1 MLRNKLYRRL
11 VLLVIFVLAISAAVI
26 YFTFDI
32 RALDYLTMFS
42 SWSVLCALGSLA
54 IGLFFDGTRLLTLAR
69 ITGEDLPL
77 SDVTKVVLSNY
88 FLALLTPGATGGAI
102 AQVMFMRRA
111 GVPVARSTLI
121 ILVRTIMSI
130 FFLIITVPFFM
141 EQDEAITSWVPLPII
156 VMVSALFI
164 AIPIAAI
171 ILMHTVYPERIIYH
185 FSRYFKHERR
195 RQAFSWYH
203 DFRKAVYVMGKQPVM
218 VLRAFI
224 ESGVS
229 LTFIYLTVP
238 CYFMGLNFDFD
249 LIQVLGRMYLLN
261 LVLYFSPTP
270 GGSGIA
276 EAGFVVLFSQ
286 LVPGGTVGILAVLWR
301 FTAEY
306 LPFVLGACI
315 TLRAFGSNVLNVAE
329 KHMEAEER
337 LEEKKYKETEQKI
350 VTEEQQEEMQCLQS
364 GYPEGTPQQAETTRE
379 ADAVRQTGKKGT
391 GG

>member
-1 MLRNKLYRRL
+1 MHRNKLFKRIA
-11 VLLVIFVLAISAAVI
+11 LLATFVLSVSAAVI

-42 SWSVLCALGSLA
+42 SWSVLCALESLA

-88 FLALLTPGATGGAI
+88 FLALLTPGASGGAI

-130 FFLIITVPFFM
+130 FFLIIMLPIFM
-141 EQDEAITSWVPLPII
+141 EQDDAITSWIPMPVI
-156 VMVSALFI
+156 MTVSVIFI
-164 AIPIAAI
+164 AIPVTAI
-171 ILMHTVYPERIIYH
+171 ILMHTDYPERIIYY
-185 FSRYFKHERR
+185 FSQHFKHERR
-195 RQAFSWYH
+195 RQAFRWYH
-203 DFRKAVYVMGKQPVM
+203 DFRQAVYIMGKQPVM

-238 CYFMGLNFDFD
+238 CYFMGLQFPFD
-249 LIQVLGRMYLLN
+249 LVQVLGRMYLLN

-276 EAGFVVLFSQ
+276 EAGFLVLFAQ
-286 LVPGGTVGILAVLWR
+286 LVPSGTVGILAVLWR
-301 FTAEY
+301 FTTEY
-306 LPFVLGACI
+306 LPFLLGACV
-315 TLRAFGSNVLNVAE
+315 TLRAFGSNVLTIAE
-329 KHMEAEER
+329 KNTSTEYKAD
-337 LEEKKYKETEQKI
+337 EKG
-350 VTEEQQEEMQCLQS
+350 S
-364 GYPEGTPQQAETTRE
+364 GE
-379 ADAVRQTGKKGT
+379 
-391 GG
+391 

>member
-1 MLRNKLYRRL
+1 MHRNKLYKRIAL
-11 VLLVIFVLAISAAVI
+11 VVIFVLAISAAVI

-42 SWSVLCALGSLA
+42 SWSVLCALGALA

-69 ITGEDLPL
+69 ITGEDLSL

-88 FLALLTPGATGGAI
+88 FLAVLTPGATGGAI

-111 GVPVARSTLI
+111 GVSVARSTVI

-130 FFLIITVPFFM
+130 FFLIIMLPIFM
-141 EQDEAITSWVPLPII
+141 KQDEAITSWIPMPVI
-156 VMVSALFI
+156 MTVSVIFI
-164 AIPIAAI
+164 AIPIAAVV
-171 ILMHTVYPERIIYH
+171 LMRTNYPKRIIYY

-195 RQAFSWYH
+195 RQAFRLYY
-203 DFRKAVYVMGKQPVM
+203 DFRQAVYIMGKQPVM

-229 LTFIYLTVP
+229 LTFIYMTVP
-238 CYFMGLNFDFD
+238 AYFLGLQFPFD
-249 LIQVLGRMYLLN
+249 LVQVMGRMYLLN

-276 EAGFVVLFSQ
+276 EAGFVALFNH
-286 LVPGGTVGILAVLWR
+286 LVPSGTVGILAVLWR

-306 LPFVLGACI
+306 LPFILGAFI
-315 TLRAFGSNVLNVAE
+315 TLRAFGSNVLSIAE
-329 KHMEAEER
+329 KNTKREG
-337 LEEKKYKETEQKI
+337 
-350 VTEEQQEEMQCLQS
+350 S
-364 GYPEGTPQQAETTRE
+364 GE
-379 ADAVRQTGKKGT
+379 
-391 GG
+391 

>member
-1 MLRNKLYRRL
+1 MHRNKLYKRIAL
-11 VLLVIFVLAISAAVI
+11 VVVFVLAISAAVI

-42 SWSVLCALGSLA
+42 SWSVLCALGALA

-88 FLALLTPGATGGAI
+88 FLAVLTPGATGGAI

-111 GVPVARSTLI
+111 GVSVARSTVI

-130 FFLIITVPFFM
+130 FFLIIMLPIFM
-141 EQDEAITSWVPLPII
+141 KQDEAITSWIPMPVI
-156 VMVSALFI
+156 MTVSVIFI
-164 AIPIAAI
+164 AIPVTAVA
-171 ILMHTVYPERIIYH
+171 LMRTNYPKRIIYY

-195 RQAFSWYH
+195 RQAFRLYY
-203 DFRKAVYVMGKQPVM
+203 DFRQAVYIMGKQPVM

-238 CYFMGLNFDFD
+238 AYFLGLQFPFD
-249 LIQVLGRMYLLN
+249 LVQVMGRMYLLN

-276 EAGFVVLFSQ
+276 EAGFVALFTR
-286 LVPGGTVGILAVLWR
+286 LVPSGTVGILAVLWR

-306 LPFVLGACI
+306 LPFVLGAVI
-315 TLRAFGSNVLNVAE
+315 TLRAFGSNVLSIAE
-329 KHMEAEER
+329 KS
-337 LEEKKYKETEQKI
+337 TDQKG
-350 VTEEQQEEMQCLQS
+350 S
-364 GYPEGTPQQAETTRE
+364 GE
-379 ADAVRQTGKKGT
+379 
-391 GG
+391 

>member
-1 MLRNKLYRRL
+1 MHKNKLYRRL
-11 VLLVIFVLAISAAVI
+11 AVLVLFVVSISAAVI

-69 ITGEDLPL
+69 VTGEELSLP
-77 SDVTKVVLSNY
+77 DVVKVVLSNY
-88 FLALLTPGATGGAI
+88 FLALLTPGASGGAI

-130 FFLIITVPFFM
+130 FFLIIMLPIFM
-141 EQDEAITSWVPLPII
+141 EQDEAITSWIPMPII
-156 VMVSALFI
+156 MMVSIVFI

-171 ILMHTVYPERIIYH
+171 ILMHTDYPERMIYY
-185 FSRYFKHERR
+185 FSHYFRHERR
-195 RQAFSWYH
+195 RQAFRWYH
-203 DFRKAVYVMGKQPVM
+203 DFRQAVYIMGKQPIM

-238 CYFMGLNFDFD
+238 CYFMGLQFSFDW
-249 LIQVLGRMYLLN
+249 IQVLGRMYLLN

-286 LVPGGTVGILAVLWR
+286 IVPSGTVGILAVLWR

-306 LPFVLGACI
+306 LPFILGACI
-315 TLRAFGSNVLNVAE
+315 TLRAFGSNVLSVAE
-329 KHMEAEER
+329 RHDGDEKR
-337 LEEKKYKETEQKI
+337 LN
-350 VTEEQQEEMQCLQS
+350 
-364 GYPEGTPQQAETTRE
+364 
-379 ADAVRQTGKKGT
+379 KKGN
-391 GG
+391 GK

>member
-1 MLRNKLYRRL
+1 MHRNKLYKRIAL
-11 VLLVIFVLAISAAVI
+11 VVIFVLSISAAVI

-42 SWSVLCALGSLA
+42 SWSVLCALGALA

-77 SDVTKVVLSNY
+77 PDVVKVVLSNY
-88 FLALLTPGATGGAI
+88 FLAVLTPGATGGAI

-111 GVPVARSTLI
+111 GVSVARSTVI

-130 FFLIITVPFFM
+130 FFLIVMLPIFM
-141 EQDEAITSWVPLPII
+141 KQDEAITSWVPMPVI
-156 VMVSALFI
+156 MTVSVIFI
-164 AIPIAAI
+164 AIPVAAVA
-171 ILMHTVYPERIIYH
+171 LMRTNYPKRIIYY
-185 FSRYFKHERR
+185 FSRYFRHERR
-195 RQAFSWYH
+195 RQAFRLYY
-203 DFRKAVYVMGKQPVM
+203 DFRQAVYIMGKQPVM

-238 CYFMGLNFDFD
+238 AYFLGLQFPFD
-249 LIQVLGRMYLLN
+249 LVQVMGRMYLLN

-276 EAGFVVLFSQ
+276 EAGFVALFNH
-286 LVPGGTVGILAVLWR
+286 LVPSGTVGILAVLWR

-306 LPFVLGACI
+306 LPFVLGAFI
-315 TLRAFGSNVLNVAE
+315 TLRAFGSNVLSIAE
-329 KHMEAEER
+329 KNTNQKGPAE
-337 LEEKKYKETEQKI
+337 
-350 VTEEQQEEMQCLQS
+350 
-364 GYPEGTPQQAETTRE
+364 
-379 ADAVRQTGKKGT
+379 
-391 GG
+391 

>member
-1 MLRNKLYRRL
+1 MHRNKLYKRIAL
-11 VLLVIFVLAISAAVI
+11 VVIFVLSISAAVI

-42 SWSVLCALGSLA
+42 SWSVLCALGALA

-77 SDVTKVVLSNY
+77 PDVVKVVLSNY
-88 FLALLTPGATGGAI
+88 FLAVLTPGATGGAI

-111 GVPVARSTLI
+111 GVSVARSTVI

-130 FFLIITVPFFM
+130 FFLIVMLPIFM
-141 EQDEAITSWVPLPII
+141 KQDEAITSWVPMPVI
-156 VMVSALFI
+156 MTVSVIFI
-164 AIPIAAI
+164 AIPVAAVA
-171 ILMHTVYPERIIYH
+171 LMRTNYPKRIIYY
-185 FSRYFKHERR
+185 FSRYFRHERR
-195 RQAFSWYH
+195 RQAFRLYY
-203 DFRKAVYVMGKQPVM
+203 DFRQAVYIMGKQPVM

-238 CYFMGLNFDFD
+238 AYFLGLQLPFD
-249 LIQVLGRMYLLN
+249 LVQVMGRMYLLN

-276 EAGFVVLFSQ
+276 EAGFVALFNH
-286 LVPGGTVGILAVLWR
+286 LVPSGTVGILAVLWR

-306 LPFVLGACI
+306 LPFILGAFI
-315 TLRAFGSNVLNVAE
+315 TLRAFGSNVLSIAE
-329 KHMEAEER
+329 KNTNQKGPAE
-337 LEEKKYKETEQKI
+337 
-350 VTEEQQEEMQCLQS
+350 
-364 GYPEGTPQQAETTRE
+364 
-379 ADAVRQTGKKGT
+379 
-391 GG
+391 

>member
-1 MLRNKLYRRL
+1 MHRNKLYKRIAL
-11 VLLVIFVLAISAAVI
+11 VVIFVLSISAAVI

-42 SWSVLCALGSLA
+42 SWSVLCALGALA

-77 SDVTKVVLSNY
+77 SDVVKVVLSNY
-88 FLALLTPGATGGAI
+88 FLAVLTPGATGGAI

-111 GVPVARSTLI
+111 GVSVARSTVI

-130 FFLIITVPFFM
+130 FFLIIMLPIFM
-141 EQDEAITSWVPLPII
+141 KQDEAITSWVPMPVI
-156 VMVSALFI
+156 MTVSVIFI
-164 AIPIAAI
+164 AIPVAAVA
-171 ILMHTVYPERIIYH
+171 LMRTNYPKRIIYY
-185 FSRYFKHERR
+185 FSRYFRHERR
-195 RQAFSWYH
+195 RQAFRLYY
-203 DFRKAVYVMGKQPVM
+203 DFRQAVYIMGKQPVM

-238 CYFMGLNFDFD
+238 AYFLGQQFPFD
-249 LIQVLGRMYLLN
+249 LVQVMGRMYLLN

-276 EAGFVVLFSQ
+276 EAGFVALFNH
-286 LVPGGTVGILAVLWR
+286 LVPSGTVGILAVLWR

-306 LPFVLGACI
+306 LPFILGAFI
-315 TLRAFGSNVLNVAE
+315 TLRAFGSNVLSIAE
-329 KHMEAEER
+329 KNTNQKGPAE
-337 LEEKKYKETEQKI
+337 
-350 VTEEQQEEMQCLQS
+350 
-364 GYPEGTPQQAETTRE
+364 
-379 ADAVRQTGKKGT
+379 
-391 GG
+391 

>member
-1 MLRNKLYRRL
+1 MHRNKLFKRIA
-11 VLLVIFVLAISAAVI
+11 LLATFVLSVSAAVI

-88 FLALLTPGATGGAI
+88 FLALLTPGASGGAI

-111 GVPVARSTLI
+111 GVSVARSTVI

-130 FFLIITVPFFM
+130 FFLIIMLPIFM
-141 EQDEAITSWVPLPII
+141 KQDEAITSWIPMPVI
-156 VMVSALFI
+156 MTVSVIFV
-164 AIPIAAI
+164 AIPIAAVV
-171 ILMHTVYPERIIYH
+171 LMRTNYPKRIIYY

-195 RQAFSWYH
+195 RQAFRLYY
-203 DFRKAVYVMGKQPVM
+203 DFRQAVYIMGKQPVM

-224 ESGVS
+224 ESGIS

-238 CYFMGLNFDFD
+238 AYFLGLQFPFD
-249 LIQVLGRMYLLN
+249 LVQVMGRMYLLN

-276 EAGFVVLFSQ
+276 EAGFVALFTH
-286 LVPGGTVGILAVLWR
+286 LVPSGTVGILAVLWR

-306 LPFVLGACI
+306 LPFILGAFI
-315 TLRAFGSNVLNVAE
+315 TLRAFGSNVLSIAE
-329 KHMEAEER
+329 KS
-337 LEEKKYKETEQKI
+337 TVQKG
-350 VTEEQQEEMQCLQS
+350 S
-364 GYPEGTPQQAETTRE
+364 GE
-379 ADAVRQTGKKGT
+379 
-391 GG
+391 

>member
-1 MLRNKLYRRL
+1 MPPGGFAAENLVAQEMHRSKLLKRIA
-11 VLLVIFVLAISAAVI
+11 LLAVFVLSVSAAVI

-42 SWSVLCALGSLA
+42 SWSILCAIGSLA

-69 ITGEDLPL
+69 ITGEELSLP
-77 SDVTKVVLSNY
+77 DVTKVVLSNY
-88 FLALLTPGATGGAI
+88 FLALLTPGASGGAI

-130 FFLIITVPFFM
+130 FFLIIMVPFFM
-141 EQDEAITSWVPLPII
+141 EQDEAITSWIPLPVI
-156 VMVSALFI
+156 VLVSLIFI
-164 AIPIAAI
+164 SIPVISI
-171 ILMHTVYPERIIYH
+171 ILMHTDYPERMIYY

-195 RQAFSWYH
+195 RQAYRWYH
-203 DFRKAVYVMGKQPVM
+203 DFRQAVYVMGKQPVM

-238 CYFMGLNFDFD
+238 CYFMGLQFQFD

-276 EAGFVVLFSQ
+276 EAGFVVLFSH
-286 LVPGGTVGILAVLWR
+286 LVPSGTVGILAVLWR

-315 TLRAFGSNVLNVAE
+315 TLRAFGSNVLSAAE
-329 KHMEAEER
+329 KQM
-337 LEEKKYKETEQKI
+337 
-350 VTEEQQEEMQCLQS
+350 
-364 GYPEGTPQQAETTRE
+364 
-379 ADAVRQTGKKGT
+379 DKKGT
-391 GG
+391 EE

>member
-1 MLRNKLYRRL
+1 MHRNKLYKRIAL
-11 VLLVIFVLAISAAVI
+11 VVVFVLAISAAVI

-42 SWSVLCALGSLA
+42 SWSVLCALGALA
-54 IGLFFDGTRLLTLAR
+54 IGLFFDGTRLMTLTR

-77 SDVTKVVLSNY
+77 SDVVKVVLSNY
-88 FLALLTPGATGGAI
+88 FLAVLTPGATGGAI

-111 GVPVARSTLI
+111 GVSVARSTVI

-130 FFLIITVPFFM
+130 FFLIVMLPIFM
-141 EQDEAITSWVPLPII
+141 KQDEAITSWVPMPVIMTVS
-156 VMVSALFI
+156 VMFI
-164 AIPIAAI
+164 SIPITAVA
-171 ILMHTVYPERIIYH
+171 LMRTNYPKRIIYY

-195 RQAFSWYH
+195 RQAFRLYY
-203 DFRKAVYVMGKQPVM
+203 DFRQAVYIMGKQPVM

-238 CYFMGLNFDFD
+238 AYFLGLQFPFN
-249 LIQVLGRMYLLN
+249 LVQVLGRMYLLN

-276 EAGFVVLFSQ
+276 EAGFVALFTH
-286 LVPGGTVGILAVLWR
+286 LVPSGTVGILAVLWR

-306 LPFVLGACI
+306 LPFILGAFI
-315 TLRAFGSNVLNVAE
+315 TLRAFGSNVLTIAE
-329 KHMEAEER
+329 KNTNQKGSAE
-337 LEEKKYKETEQKI
+337 
-350 VTEEQQEEMQCLQS
+350 
-364 GYPEGTPQQAETTRE
+364 
-379 ADAVRQTGKKGT
+379 
-391 GG
+391 

>member
-1 MLRNKLYRRL
+1 MHRNKLYKRIAL
-11 VLLVIFVLAISAAVI
+11 VVIFVLSISAAVI

-42 SWSVLCALGSLA
+42 SWSVLCALGALA

-77 SDVTKVVLSNY
+77 PDVVKVVLSNY
-88 FLALLTPGATGGAI
+88 FLAVLTPGATGGAI

-111 GVPVARSTLI
+111 GVSVARSTVI

-130 FFLIITVPFFM
+130 FFLIVMLPIFM
-141 EQDEAITSWVPLPII
+141 KQDEAITSWVPMPVI
-156 VMVSALFI
+156 MTVSVIFI
-164 AIPIAAI
+164 AIPVAAVA
-171 ILMHTVYPERIIYH
+171 LMRTNYPKRIIYY
-185 FSRYFKHERR
+185 FSRYFRHERR
-195 RQAFSWYH
+195 RQAFRLYY
-203 DFRKAVYVMGKQPVM
+203 DFRQAVYIMGKQPVM

-238 CYFMGLNFDFD
+238 AYFLGLQFPFD
-249 LIQVLGRMYLLN
+249 LVQVMGRMYLLN

-276 EAGFVVLFSQ
+276 EAGFVALFNH
-286 LVPGGTVGILAVLWR
+286 LVPNGTVGILAVLWR

-306 LPFVLGACI
+306 LPFILGAFI
-315 TLRAFGSNVLNVAE
+315 TLRAFGSNVLSIAE
-329 KHMEAEER
+329 KNTNQKGSAE
-337 LEEKKYKETEQKI
+337 
-350 VTEEQQEEMQCLQS
+350 
-364 GYPEGTPQQAETTRE
+364 
-379 ADAVRQTGKKGT
+379 
-391 GG
+391 

>member
-1 MLRNKLYRRL
+1 MHRNKLYKRIAL
-11 VLLVIFVLAISAAVI
+11 VVIFVLAISAAVI

-42 SWSVLCALGSLA
+42 SWSVLCALGALA

-69 ITGEDLPL
+69 ITGEDLSL

-88 FLALLTPGATGGAI
+88 FLAVLTPGATGGAI

-111 GVPVARSTLI
+111 GVSVARSTVI

-130 FFLIITVPFFM
+130 FFLIVMLPIFM
-141 EQDEAITSWVPLPII
+141 KQDEAITSWIPLPVI
-156 VMVSALFI
+156 MTVSAIFI
-164 AIPIAAI
+164 AIPVTAVA
-171 ILMHTVYPERIIYH
+171 LMRTNYPKRIIYY

-195 RQAFSWYH
+195 RQAFRLYY
-203 DFRKAVYVMGKQPVM
+203 DFRQAVYIMGKQPVM

-238 CYFMGLNFDFD
+238 AYFLGLQFPFD
-249 LIQVLGRMYLLN
+249 LVQVMGRMYLLN

-276 EAGFVVLFSQ
+276 EAGFVALFNH
-286 LVPGGTVGILAVLWR
+286 LVPSGTVGILAVLWR

-306 LPFVLGACI
+306 LPYVLGAVI
-315 TLRAFGSNVLNVAE
+315 TLRAFGSNVLSIAE
-329 KHMEAEER
+329 KN
-337 LEEKKYKETEQKI
+337 TGQKG
-350 VTEEQQEEMQCLQS
+350 S
-364 GYPEGTPQQAETTRE
+364 GE
-379 ADAVRQTGKKGT
+379 
-391 GG
+391 

>member
-1 MLRNKLYRRL
+1 M
-11 VLLVIFVLAISAAVI
+11 IFVLAISAAVI

-42 SWSVLCALGSLA
+42 SWSVLCALGALA

-77 SDVTKVVLSNY
+77 SDVVKVVLSNY
-88 FLALLTPGATGGAI
+88 FLAVLTPGATGGAI

-111 GVPVARSTLI
+111 GVSVARSTVI

-130 FFLIITVPFFM
+130 FFLIVMLPIFM
-141 EQDEAITSWVPLPII
+141 KQDEAITSWIPLPVII
-156 VMVSALFI
+156 SVSVIFI
-164 AIPIAAI
+164 AIPVTAVA
-171 ILMHTVYPERIIYH
+171 LMRTNYPKRIIYY

-195 RQAFSWYH
+195 RQAFRLYY
-203 DFRKAVYVMGKQPVM
+203 DFRQAVYIMGKQPVM

-224 ESGVS
+224 ESGIS

-238 CYFMGLNFDFD
+238 AYFLGLQFPFD
-249 LIQVLGRMYLLN
+249 LVQVLGRMYLLN

-276 EAGFVVLFSQ
+276 EAGFVALFNH
-286 LVPGGTVGILAVLWR
+286 LVPSGTVGILAVLWR

-306 LPFVLGACI
+306 LPFILGAVI
-315 TLRAFGSNVLNVAE
+315 TLRAFGSNVLSIAE
-329 KHMEAEER
+329 KNSK
-337 LEEKKYKETEQKI
+337 EKGSE
-350 VTEEQQEEMQCLQS
+350 
-364 GYPEGTPQQAETTRE
+364 
-379 ADAVRQTGKKGT
+379 
-391 GG
+391 

>member
-1 MLRNKLYRRL
+1 MHRNKLYKRIAL
-11 VLLVIFVLAISAAVI
+11 VVIFVLAISAAVI

-42 SWSVLCALGSLA
+42 SWSVLCALGALA

-77 SDVTKVVLSNY
+77 PDVVKVVLSNY
-88 FLALLTPGATGGAI
+88 FLAVLTPGATGGAI

-111 GVPVARSTLI
+111 GVSVARSTVI

-130 FFLIITVPFFM
+130 FFLIIMLPVFM
-141 EQDEAITSWVPLPII
+141 KQDEAITSWVPMPVI
-156 VMVSALFI
+156 MTVSVIFI
-164 AIPIAAI
+164 AIPVAAVA
-171 ILMHTVYPERIIYH
+171 LMRTNYPKRIIYY
-185 FSRYFKHERR
+185 FSRYFRHERR
-195 RQAFSWYH
+195 RQAFRLYY
-203 DFRKAVYVMGKQPVM
+203 DFRQAVYIMGKQPVM

-238 CYFMGLNFDFD
+238 AYFLGLQFPFD
-249 LIQVLGRMYLLN
+249 LVQVMGRMYLLN

-276 EAGFVVLFSQ
+276 EAGFVALFNH
-286 LVPGGTVGILAVLWR
+286 LVPSGTVGILAVLWR

-306 LPFVLGACI
+306 LPFVLGAFI
-315 TLRAFGSNVLNVAE
+315 TLRAFGSNVLSIAE
-329 KHMEAEER
+329 KNTNQKGPAE
-337 LEEKKYKETEQKI
+337 
-350 VTEEQQEEMQCLQS
+350 
-364 GYPEGTPQQAETTRE
+364 
-379 ADAVRQTGKKGT
+379 
-391 GG
+391 

>member
-1 MLRNKLYRRL
+1 MHRNKLYKRIAL
-11 VLLVIFVLAISAAVI
+11 VVIFVLAISAAVI

-69 ITGEDLPL
+69 ITGEDLSL

-88 FLALLTPGATGGAI
+88 FLAVLTPGATGGAI

-111 GVPVARSTLI
+111 GVSVARSTVI

-130 FFLIITVPFFM
+130 FFLIVMLPIFM
-141 EQDEAITSWVPLPII
+141 KQDEAITSWIPLPVI
-156 VMVSALFI
+156 MTVSAIFI
-164 AIPIAAI
+164 AIPVAAVA
-171 ILMHTVYPERIIYH
+171 LMRTSYPKRIIYY

-195 RQAFSWYH
+195 RQAFRLYY
-203 DFRKAVYVMGKQPVM
+203 DFRQAVYIMGKQPIM

-238 CYFMGLNFDFD
+238 AYFLGLQFPFD
-249 LIQVLGRMYLLN
+249 LVQVMGRMYLLN

-276 EAGFVVLFSQ
+276 EAGFVALFNH
-286 LVPGGTVGILAVLWR
+286 LVPSGTVGILAVLWR

-306 LPFVLGACI
+306 LPFVLGAVI
-315 TLRAFGSNVLNVAE
+315 TLRAFGSNVLSIAE
-329 KHMEAEER
+329 KNTGQKGSEE
-337 LEEKKYKETEQKI
+337 
-350 VTEEQQEEMQCLQS
+350 
-364 GYPEGTPQQAETTRE
+364 
-379 ADAVRQTGKKGT
+379 
-391 GG
+391 